1 MRFRKSW
8 GLISR
13 QELRNSR
20 NQVNYY
26 LISQTEVTY
35 MHRTGRIVKV
45 FAFAV
50 KGFVFLRG
58 TRRLIHIFCA
68 PVWPFSVKP
77 FFEQRT
83 EIEIC
88 SISDS
93 LIENLAEN
101 YCTVKR
107 SVFCVISL
115 SSGVGEGP
123 KRRKRATQGGPTS
136 EPQLDSQMSEE
147 EEEGFENPGALD
159 SDYRSREELTMIMA
173 QFDPADL
180 IPYGHS
186 FEDLVVSCTYRG
198 ISCR

>member
-1 MRFRKSW
+1 MSKERK
-8 GLISR
+8 L
-13 QELRNSR
+13 
-20 NQVNYY
+20 
-26 LISQTEVTY
+26 
-35 MHRTGRIVKV
+35 KV
-45 FAFAV
+45 FITWCF
-50 KGFVFLRG
+50 
-58 TRRLIHIFCA
+58 
-68 PVWPFSVKP
+68 
-77 FFEQRT
+77 
-83 EIEIC
+83 C
-88 SISDS
+88 SISDG

-107 SVFCVISL
+107 SVFCVIPL
-115 SSGVGEGP
+115 SSGVGAGP
-123 KRRKRATQGGPTS
+123 KRRKRATQGGPTP

-147 EEEGFENPGALD
+147 EEEGFEDPDALD

>member
-1 MRFRKSW
+1 MSKERK
-8 GLISR
+8 L
-13 QELRNSR
+13 
-20 NQVNYY
+20 
-26 LISQTEVTY
+26 
-35 MHRTGRIVKV
+35 KV
-45 FAFAV
+45 FITWCF
-50 KGFVFLRG
+50 
-58 TRRLIHIFCA
+58 
-68 PVWPFSVKP
+68 
-77 FFEQRT
+77 
-83 EIEIC
+83 C
-88 SISDS
+88 SISDG

-115 SSGVGEGP
+115 SSGVGAGP
-123 KRRKRATQGGPTS
+123 KRRKRATQGGPTP

-147 EEEGFENPGALD
+147 EEEGFEDPDALD